1 MSFNILKFLSYN
13 NNYILIQSFPPSVI
27 KTIVIQNELID
38 EVEKDEPVK
47 KKAKGNRNP
56 DVDTSFLP
64 DRDREEEENK
74 LREELRQV

>member
-1 MSFNILKFLSYN
+1 
-13 NNYILIQSFPPSVI
+13 LIQSFPPSVI

-74 LREELRQV
+74 LHEELRQV

>member
-1 MSFNILKFLSYN
+1 VSFNILKFLSYN

-56 DVDTSFLP
+56 DVDTS
-64 DRDREEEENK
+64 
-74 LREELRQV
+74 